1 MTNKAL
7 VEQLMYD
14 GMLGSVMPAQTM
26 NSLLVTH
33 LIKNG
38 FIKKDEYV
46 ADVEQLRDE
55 TVYRLTTESGHR
67 IGKQR
72 AQAIQAEL
80 NLHINAIKEAGVSA
94 HCYIKDG
101 EETNAPP
108 DSDSDSYVREYP
120 NHFIFINKK
129 TGKETKVDK

>member
-7 VEQLMYD
+7 VEQLIYD
-14 GMLGSVMPAQTM
+14 GVLGSVMPAQAM

-38 FIKKDEYV
+38 FIKEDEYV
-46 ADVEQLRDE
+46 ADIERLRDE
-55 TVYRLTTESGHR
+55 AVFKLTTESGHR

-80 NLHINAIKEAGVSA
+80 NMHINAIRSG
-94 HCYIKDG
+94 
-101 EETNAPP
+101 
-108 DSDSDSYVREYP
+108 R
-120 NHFIFINKK
+120 
-129 TGKETKVDK
+129 

>member
-1 MTNKAL
+1 MVNKAL

-14 GMLGSVMPAQTM
+14 GMLGSVMPAQTI
-26 NSLLVTH
+26 NSLVVTH

-55 TVYRLTTESGHR
+55 TIYRLTTESGHR

-80 NLHINAIKEAGVSA
+80 NMHIKAI
-94 HCYIKDG
+94 
-101 EETNAPP
+101 
-108 DSDSDSYVREYP
+108 
-120 NHFIFINKK
+120 
-129 TGKETKVDK
+129 GK